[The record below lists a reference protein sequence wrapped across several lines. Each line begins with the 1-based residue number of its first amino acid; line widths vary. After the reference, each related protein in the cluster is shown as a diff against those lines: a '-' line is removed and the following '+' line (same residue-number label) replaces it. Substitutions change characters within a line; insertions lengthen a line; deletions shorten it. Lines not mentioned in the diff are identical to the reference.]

1 MNPRPA
7 LPSWHRPVS
16 ALLLGLAFA
25 GASWADSRPAC
36 KLDPFAMQAPAD
48 REVILQK
55 SCGKEHLGWLVEAP
69 RPAPNHIGPSLVRA
83 QVESV
88 VSRSLLSDVLG
99 SVKLGW
105 TGRGDDLSQG
115 VRTERALLAAGA
127 MLRTTEAWSLQVDVG
142 REITQAVQQR
152 ATLVGQW
159 HPTRMALL
167 FAEWTGSDKGAEFQR
182 VGARWWVVSRRLAVD
197 LSARYEPHGWDGQ
210 FLGLTLHLP

>member
-1 MNPRPA
+1 LLPPLIAAVYLA
-7 LPSWHRPVS
+7 LVLCS
-16 ALLLGLAFA
+16 AAR
-25 GASWADSRPAC
+25 ADARPAC

-48 REVILQK
+48 RESVLRQ
-55 SCGKEHLGWLVEAP
+55 SCGTEHLGWMLEAP
-69 RPAPNHIGPSLVRA
+69 RPAPNHVGPSLVRA

-88 VSRSLLSDVLG
+88 ASRSLLSDVLG
-99 SVKLGW
+99 SVKFGW
-105 TGRGDDLSQG
+105 TGRGDDLRQG

-167 FAEWTGSDKGAEFQR
+167 FAEWTGSDQGAEYQR

-197 LSARYEPHGWDGQ
+197 LSARYDPQGWDGH
-210 FLGLTLHLP
+210 FFGLTLHLP

>member
-1 MNPRPA
+1 MYPRPA
-7 LPSWHRPVS
+7 LPSWHRLAS
-16 ALLLGLAFA
+16 AIVLGLAFA

-48 REVILQK
+48 RELVLHK
-55 SCGKEHLGWLVEAP
+55 SCGKEHLGWRVEAP

-88 VSRSLLSDVLG
+88 ASRSLLSDVLG
-99 SVKLGW
+99 SVKFGW
-105 TGRGDDLSQG
+105 TGRGDDLRQG

-142 REITQAVQQR
+142 REITPAVQQR

-167 FAEWTGSDKGAEFQR
+167 FAEWTGSDQGAEYQR

-197 LSARYEPHGWDGQ
+197 LSARYDPQGWDGH
-210 FLGLTLHLP
+210 FFGLTLHLP